1 MVLGL
6 NMDNYNLKHK
16 ITEDIKMTLVK
27 FNNKT
32 RNTAPYFNNVFDSL
46 FSEAL
51 NKNQGINKIP
61 AVNIYEGA
69 NEYKI
74 ELAAPGLNK
83 EDFKIDLKKDN
94 LSVWAERKVETDV
107 QKDYTRKEFEYNSF
121 ARSFVLPEG
130 IDADKISAEYVNGI
144 LYITIGKLDEA
155 KNTHKEIVVS

>member
-1 MVLGL
+1 
-6 NMDNYNLKHK
+6 
-16 ITEDIKMTLVK
+16 MTLVK

-46 FSEAL
+46 FSDAL

-61 AVNIYEGA
+61 NVNICENE

-94 LSVWAERKVETDV
+94 LSVWAEKKIEADLK
-107 QKDYTRKEFEYNSF
+107 KDYTRKEFEYNSF
-121 ARSFVLPEG
+121 ARSFILPEG
-130 IDADKISAEYVNGI
+130 VDAEKISAEYVNGI
-144 LYITIGKLDEA
+144 LTITIGKQDEA

>member
-1 MVLGL
+1 
-6 NMDNYNLKHK
+6 
-16 ITEDIKMTLVK
+16 MTLVK

-51 NKNQGINKIP
+51 NKNYGVNKVP
-61 AVNIYEGA
+61 NVNIYEGI

-74 ELAAPGLNK
+74 ELAAPGLVK

-94 LSVWAERKVETDV
+94 LSIWAEKKAEEGAI
-107 QKDYTRKEFEYNSF
+107 QKDFTRKEFEYSSF

-130 IDADKISAEYVNGI
+130 VDADKINAEYLNGI
-144 LYITIGKLDEA
+144 LTITIGKRDEV
-155 KNTHKEIVVS
+155 KLTHKEIIVS